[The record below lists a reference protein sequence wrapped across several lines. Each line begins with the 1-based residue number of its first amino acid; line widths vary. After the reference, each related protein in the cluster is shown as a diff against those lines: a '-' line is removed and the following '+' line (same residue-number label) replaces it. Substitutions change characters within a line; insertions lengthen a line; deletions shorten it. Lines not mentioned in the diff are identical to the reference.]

1 MTSQSP
7 QPGARDPAAPPVGNG
22 RHRSTASGPAAELR
36 AVSLHLGEAAAYGK
50 QFISA
55 KFARMSYGFR
65 KLAMLSMI
73 GAVVGVAGVSFL
85 VTCAVLLALGISD
98 GVAMLLPDG
107 YGWLGK
113 LIVGFGG
120 VAAATLIVYIVLRRA
135 AAAGKKLA
143 LEQYRTALRDQ
154 RKKFGHDAFSRS
166 AADAADK
173 HLKARTARARTPE
186 QVADLREKQVQAY
199 QAQEA
204 LTEDFSRLKG
214 K

>member
-1 MTSQSP
+1 MTTQRQ
-7 QPGARDPAAPPVGNG
+7 QPGSQGAGPPSGGNG
-22 RHRSTASGPAAELR
+22 RQRKEGPAAELG
-36 AVSLHLGEAAAYGK
+36 AVGLHLGEAAAYGK

-55 KFARMSYGFR
+55 KVARMSYGFR

-85 VTCAVLLALGISD
+85 VTCAVLLALGLSD
-98 GVAMLLPDG
+98 GLAALLPDG
-107 YGWLGK
+107 YAWLGK

-120 VAAATLIVYIVLRRA
+120 VAIATLIVYIVLRRA

-143 LEQYRTALRDQ
+143 LEQYRTTLRDQ

-186 QVADLREKQVQAY
+186 EVADLREKQVQAH
-199 QAQEA
+199 QAQED
-204 LTEDFSRLKG
+204 LREDFSRLKG